1 MNEIMT
7 QMLMQRM
14 GGPQQ
19 FQSAMNAAQ
28 QALAQCNVSM
38 EQFMQNPQGVMNQL
52 VQSGAIPQDKLNQ
65 AIQQA
70 NNSYPR
76 R

>member
-1 MNEIMT
+1 MNQQLT

-28 QALAQCNVSM
+28 QALAQCNITM
-38 EQFMQNPQGVMNQL
+38 EQFMQNPQVVMNQL
-52 VQSGAIPQDKLNQ
+52 IQSGAIPQDKFNQ

-70 NNSYPR
+70 NNTYPR

>member
-1 MNEIMT
+1 MLT

-19 FQSAMNAAQ
+19 FQTAMNAAQ
-28 QALAQCNVSM
+28 QALAQCNVTID
-38 EQFMQNPQGVMNQL
+38 QFMQNPQGVMNQL
-52 VQSGAIPQDKLNQ
+52 VQSGAIPQDRLTQ

-70 NNSYPR
+70 NNQIPR